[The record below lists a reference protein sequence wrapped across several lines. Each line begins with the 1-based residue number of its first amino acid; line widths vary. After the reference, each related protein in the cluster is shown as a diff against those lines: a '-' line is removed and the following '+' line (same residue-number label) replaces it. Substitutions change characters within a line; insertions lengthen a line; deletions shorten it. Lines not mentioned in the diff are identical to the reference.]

1 MFSSVAAGVNTSR
14 TKQRAETRVV
24 AAAIIAILQCAL
36 QSYMMKASLSRENGL
51 PRIVPEYVLPSHTAA
66 FQNKSVMMLLLL
78 LLGNI
83 RTIRDER

>member
-1 MFSSVAAGVNTSR
+1 MRSSVAAGVNTSR

-51 PRIVPEYVLPSHTAA
+51 PRIVPEYVLPSHTGIPKQISDAA
-66 FQNKSVMMLLLL
+66 AVAAAGKH
-78 LLGNI
+78 
-83 RTIRDER
+83 